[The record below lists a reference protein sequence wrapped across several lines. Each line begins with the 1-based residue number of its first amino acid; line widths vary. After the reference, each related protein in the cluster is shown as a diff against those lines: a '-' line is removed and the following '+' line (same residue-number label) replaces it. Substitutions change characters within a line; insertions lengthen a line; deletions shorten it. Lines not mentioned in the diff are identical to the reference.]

1 MPQKKS
7 RKLPDI
13 LTEDE
18 EKALLGVFNRR
29 YPTAL
34 RNRTMIALA
43 LETGMRIGDLIGNKA
58 TAEDRET
65 DKPTGLRWEDIEL
78 DTGRCHIKNGK
89 GDKDR
94 VLFIKAGILSDMVD
108 LAAKMKR
115 DRTGLVFTTLRGKPL
130 YAQYLRRMIAEKAKK
145 AGISKRVHFHLLRHT
160 YLTKLYARTKDI
172 RLVQEVAGHAD
183 ISTTMIYTHVSGE
196 DIRAAMLDEQTPAA
210 DPGPAIADLTV
221 EVEKPTPAEPT
232 KPAATRKKRTP
243 TAKPTT
249 PAAGLAASIADHIKA
264 LEGKE

>member
-1 MPQKKS
+1 MKN

-13 LTEDE
+13 LTDE
-18 EKALLGVFNRR
+18 EVKALLNVFNRR

-34 RNRTMIALA
+34 RNRCMIALA

-58 TAEDRET
+58 TADDRSDD
-65 DKPTGLRWEDIEL
+65 DKLSGLRWADIEL
-78 DTGRCHIKNGK
+78 DSGRCHIKQGK
-89 GDKDR
+89 GQKDR
-94 VLFIKAGILSDMVD
+94 VIFIKAGILSDMVD